1 MNTDINTEMNIN
13 NINLE
18 DREEIL
24 KVEDLQVSFY
34 TPVGEV
40 QAVDRISYTLHENEI
55 MGIVGESGSGKSV
68 ESYAIMGLL
77 QSPGKVKGGKILY
90 KGENVLEYDKKQMR
104 NFRGAKC
111 SMIFQNPMTCLNP
124 VYTIGN
130 QLMEAVLVHSN
141 ITKKEA
147 YDKAVRILDL
157 VGISNPE
164 RRMKQ
169 YPHELSG
176 GMRQRVM
183 IGMGLICEPDI
194 LIADE
199 PTTALDVTIQ
209 AQILELIKKM
219 QEKTKM
225 SVIFITH
232 NLAVVAQ
239 ICDTVC
245 VMYAGKI
252 VEKGTVEEIFYNPQ
266 HPYTKGLLGS
276 MPRIDATENERLK
289 SIEGTPVDM
298 LNPPEGCGFST
309 RCEHC
314 MNICLRK
321 EPPMINISEGHKSK
335 CFLHVKEAVHGR

>member
-1 MNTDINTEMNIN
+1 MENIKEN
-13 NINLE
+13 KKE
-18 DREEIL
+18 VL
-24 KVEDLQVSFY
+24 KIEDLSISFY

-40 QAVDRISYTLHENEI
+40 KAVDSINYTLHENEI

-68 ESYAIMGLL
+68 ESYGIMGLL
-77 QSPGKVKGGKILY
+77 QEPGKVKSGKILY
-90 KGENVLEYDKKQMR
+90 KGENVLDYDKNKMSE
-104 NFRGAKC
+104 FRGAKC

-130 QLMEAVLVHSN
+130 QLMEALLVH
-141 ITKKEA
+141 KKCSKDEA
-147 YDKAVRILDL
+147 YQKAVEMLDS
-157 VGISNPE
+157 VGISNPK

-209 AQILELIKKM
+209 AQILELIKEFQNKS
-219 QEKTKM
+219 KM

-239 ICDTVC
+239 ICDTVS
-245 VMYAGKI
+245 VMYAGRI
-252 VEKGTVEEIFYNPQ
+252 VEQGSVEEIFYNPK
-266 HPYTKGLLGS
+266 HPYTKGLLKS
-276 MPRIDATENERLK
+276 MPRIDSKEQVRLE
-289 SIEGTPVDM
+289 SIKGTPVDM

-314 MNICLRK
+314 MNICLKK
-321 EPPMINISEGHKSK
+321 EPPMLEMGNGHRSK
-335 CFLHVKEAVHGR
+335 CFLHIKESINGR

>member
-1 MNTDINTEMNIN
+1 MENTKNEV
-13 NINLE
+13 
-18 DREEIL
+18 L
-24 KVEDLQVSFY
+24 KIEDLSISFY

-40 QAVDRISYTLHENEI
+40 KAVDSINYTLHENEI

-68 ESYAIMGLL
+68 ESYGIMGLL
-77 QSPGKVKGGKILY
+77 QEPGKVKNGKILY
-90 KGENVLEYDKKQMR
+90 KGENVLDYDKNQMSS
-104 NFRGAKC
+104 FRGAKC

-130 QLMEAVLVHSN
+130 QLMEAILVHQKGNKS
-141 ITKKEA
+141 EA
-147 YDKAVRILDL
+147 YNKAVEMLDL

-209 AQILELIKKM
+209 AQILELIKEI
-219 QEKTKM
+219 QERNQM

-239 ICDTVC
+239 ICDTVS
-245 VMYAGKI
+245 VMYAGRI
-252 VEKGTVEEIFYNPQ
+252 VEQGSVDDIFYNPN
-266 HPYTKGLLGS
+266 HPYTKGLLKS
-276 MPRIDATENERLK
+276 MPRIDVEDNGRLE
-289 SIEGTPVDM
+289 SIKGTPVDM
-298 LNPPEGCGFST
+298 LNPPVGCGFST
-309 RCEHC
+309 RCDYC
-314 MNICLRK
+314 MNICLKK
-321 EPPMINISEGHKSK
+321 EPPMIELGNGHRTK
-335 CFLHVKEAVHGR
+335 CFLHIKELYNARW

>member
-1 MNTDINTEMNIN
+1 MENIKEN
-13 NINLE
+13 KKE
-18 DREEIL
+18 VL
-24 KVEDLQVSFY
+24 KIEDLSISFY

-40 QAVDRISYTLHENEI
+40 KAVDSINYTLHENEI

-68 ESYAIMGLL
+68 ESYGIMGLL
-77 QSPGKVKGGKILY
+77 QEPGKVKSGKILF
-90 KGENVLEYDKKQMR
+90 KGENVLDYDKNKMSE
-104 NFRGAKC
+104 FRGAKC

-130 QLMEAVLVHSN
+130 QLMEALLVH
-141 ITKKEA
+141 KKCSKDEA
-147 YDKAVRILDL
+147 YQKAVDMLDS
-157 VGISNPE
+157 VGISNPK

-209 AQILELIKKM
+209 AQILELIKEFQNKS
-219 QEKTKM
+219 KM

-239 ICDTVC
+239 ICDTVS
-245 VMYAGKI
+245 VMYAGRI
-252 VEKGTVEEIFYNPQ
+252 VEQGSVEDIFYNPQ
-266 HPYTKGLLGS
+266 HPYTKGLLKS
-276 MPRIDATENERLK
+276 MPRIDSKEQVRLE
-289 SIEGTPVDM
+289 SIKGTPVDM

-314 MNICLRK
+314 MNICLKK
-321 EPPMINISEGHKSK
+321 EPPMLEMGNGHRSK
-335 CFLHVKEAVHGR
+335 CFLHIKESINGR

>member
-1 MNTDINTEMNIN
+1 MENIKEN
-13 NINLE
+13 KKE
-18 DREEIL
+18 VL
-24 KVEDLQVSFY
+24 KIEDLSISFY

-40 QAVDRISYTLHENEI
+40 KAVDSINYTLHENEI

-68 ESYAIMGLL
+68 ESYGIMGLL
-77 QSPGKVKGGKILY
+77 QEPGKVKSGKILF
-90 KGENVLEYDKKQMR
+90 KGENVLDYDKNKMSD
-104 NFRGAKC
+104 FRGAKC

-130 QLMEAVLVHSN
+130 QLMEALLVH
-141 ITKKEA
+141 KKCSKDEA
-147 YDKAVRILDL
+147 YQKAVDMLDS
-157 VGISNPE
+157 VGISNPK

-209 AQILELIKKM
+209 AQILELIKEFQNKS
-219 QEKTKM
+219 KM

-239 ICDTVC
+239 ICDTVS
-245 VMYAGKI
+245 VMYAGRI
-252 VEKGTVEEIFYNPQ
+252 VEQGSVEEIFYNPK
-266 HPYTKGLLGS
+266 HPYTKGLLKS
-276 MPRIDATENERLK
+276 MPRIDSKEQVRLE
-289 SIEGTPVDM
+289 SIKGTPVDM

-314 MNICLRK
+314 MNICLKK
-321 EPPMINISEGHKSK
+321 EPPMLEMGNGHRSK
-335 CFLHVKEAVHGR
+335 CFLHIKESINGR

>member
-1 MNTDINTEMNIN
+1 MENKEIGK
-13 NINLE
+13 
-18 DREEIL
+18 EIL
-24 KVEDLQVSFY
+24 KLEDLAISFY

-40 QAVDRISYTLHENEI
+40 KAVDGISYTLHENEI

-68 ESYAIMGLL
+68 ESYGIMGLL
-77 QSPGKVKGGKILY
+77 QSPGKVKSGKIMY
-90 KGENVLEYDKKQMR
+90 KGQNVLDFDKKEMR

-130 QLMEAVLVHSN
+130 QLMEAVLVH
-141 ITKKEA
+141 KKISKEEA
-147 YDKAVRILDL
+147 YKKAVKMLEL
-157 VGISNPE
+157 VGIANPE

-209 AQILELIKKM
+209 AQILELIKEI
-219 QEKTKM
+219 QEKNNM

-239 ICDTVC
+239 ICDSVS

-252 VEKGTVEEIFYNPQ
+252 VEQGSVDDIFYNPK
-266 HPYTKGLLGS
+266 HPYTKGLLKS
-276 MPRIDATENERLK
+276 MPRIDDNKGEKLE

-298 LNPPEGCGFST
+298 LNPPSGCGFST

-321 EPPMINISEGHKSK
+321 EPPMLEMSEGHRSK
-335 CFLHVKEAVHGR
+335 CFLHLKEVANGRQ

>member
-1 MNTDINTEMNIN
+1 MENIKEN
-13 NINLE
+13 KKE
-18 DREEIL
+18 VL
-24 KVEDLQVSFY
+24 KIEDLSISFY

-40 QAVDRISYTLHENEI
+40 KAVDSINYTLHENEI

-68 ESYAIMGLL
+68 ESYGIMGLL
-77 QSPGKVKGGKILY
+77 QEPGKVKSGKILF
-90 KGENVLEYDKKQMR
+90 KGENVLDYDKNKMSE
-104 NFRGAKC
+104 FRGAKC

-130 QLMEAVLVHSN
+130 QLMEALLVH
-141 ITKKEA
+141 KKCSKDEA
-147 YDKAVRILDL
+147 YQKAVEMLDS
-157 VGISNPE
+157 VGISNPK

-209 AQILELIKKM
+209 AQILELIKEFQNKS
-219 QEKTKM
+219 KM

-239 ICDTVC
+239 ICDTVS
-245 VMYAGKI
+245 VMYAGRI
-252 VEKGTVEEIFYNPQ
+252 VEQGSVEEIFYNPK
-266 HPYTKGLLGS
+266 HPYTKGLLKS
-276 MPRIDATENERLK
+276 MPRIDSKEQVRLE
-289 SIEGTPVDM
+289 SIKGTPVDM

-314 MNICLRK
+314 MNICLKK
-321 EPPMINISEGHKSK
+321 EPPTLEMGNGHRSK
-335 CFLHVKEAVHGR
+335 CFLHIKESINGR

>member
-1 MNTDINTEMNIN
+1 MENIN
-13 NINLE
+13 ENKKE
-18 DREEIL
+18 VL
-24 KVEDLQVSFY
+24 KIEDLSISFY

-40 QAVDRISYTLHENEI
+40 KAVDSINYTLHENEI

-68 ESYAIMGLL
+68 ESYGIMGLL
-77 QSPGKVKGGKILY
+77 QEPGKVKSGKILY
-90 KGENVLEYDKKQMR
+90 KGENVLDYDKNKMSD
-104 NFRGAKC
+104 FRGAKC

-124 VYTIGN
+124 VYTVGN
-130 QLMEAVLVHSN
+130 QLMEALLVH
-141 ITKKEA
+141 KKCSKDEA
-147 YDKAVRILDL
+147 YQRAVDMLDK
-157 VGISNPE
+157 VGISNPK

-209 AQILELIKKM
+209 AQILELIKEFQNKS
-219 QEKTKM
+219 KM

-239 ICDTVC
+239 ICDTVS
-245 VMYAGKI
+245 VMYAGRI
-252 VEKGTVEEIFYNPQ
+252 VEQGSVEDIFYNPK
-266 HPYTKGLLGS
+266 HPYTKGLLKS
-276 MPRIDATENERLK
+276 MPRIDSKEQVRLE
-289 SIEGTPVDM
+289 SIKGTPVDM

-309 RCEHC
+309 RCDHC
-314 MNICLRK
+314 MNICLKK
-321 EPPMINISEGHKSK
+321 EPPMVEMGEGHRSK
-335 CFLHVKEAVHGR
+335 CFLHIKELVNGR

>member
-1 MNTDINTEMNIN
+1 MENKVKEK
-13 NINLE
+13 
-18 DREEIL
+18 EIL
-24 KVEDLQVSFY
+24 KVEDLAISFY

-40 QAVDRISYTLHENEI
+40 KAVDGISYTLHENEI

-68 ESYAIMGLL
+68 ESYGIMGLL
-77 QSPGKVKGGKILY
+77 QSPGKVKSGKILY
-90 KGENVLEYDKKQMR
+90 DGKNVLDFDKKEMR
-104 NFRGAKC
+104 KFRGGKC

-130 QLMEAVLVHSN
+130 QLMEAVLVH
-141 ITKKEA
+141 KKVSKDEA
-147 YDKAVRILDL
+147 YKKAVKMLEL
-157 VGISNPE
+157 VGIANPE
-164 RRMKQ
+164 KRMKQ

-209 AQILELIKKM
+209 AQILELIKEI
-219 QEKTKM
+219 QQKTKM

-239 ICDTVC
+239 ICDSVS

-252 VEKGTVEEIFYNPQ
+252 VEQGSVDDIFYNPQ
-266 HPYTKGLLGS
+266 HPYTKGLLKS
-276 MPRIDATENERLK
+276 MPRIDDNEGVRLE

-298 LNPPEGCGFST
+298 LNPPSGCGFST

-321 EPPMINISEGHKSK
+321 EPPMVEMGDGHRSK
-335 CFLHVKEAVHGR
+335 CFLHLKEVVNGRQ

>member
-1 MNTDINTEMNIN
+1 MENKEIGK
-13 NINLE
+13 
-18 DREEIL
+18 EIL
-24 KVEDLQVSFY
+24 KLEDLAISFY

-40 QAVDRISYTLHENEI
+40 KAVDGISYTLHENEI

-68 ESYAIMGLL
+68 ESYGIMGLL
-77 QSPGKVKGGKILY
+77 QSPGKVKSGKIMY
-90 KGENVLEYDKKQMR
+90 KGQNVLDFDKKEMR

-130 QLMEAVLVHSN
+130 QLMEAVLVH
-141 ITKKEA
+141 KKISKEDA
-147 YDKAVRILDL
+147 YKKAVKMLEL
-157 VGISNPE
+157 VGIANPE

-209 AQILELIKKM
+209 AQILELIKEI
-219 QEKTKM
+219 QEKNNM

-239 ICDTVC
+239 ICDSVS

-252 VEKGTVEEIFYNPQ
+252 VEQGSVDDIFYNPK
-266 HPYTKGLLGS
+266 HPYTKGLLKS
-276 MPRIDATENERLK
+276 MPRIDDNKGEKLE

-298 LNPPEGCGFST
+298 LNPPSGCGFST

-321 EPPMINISEGHKSK
+321 EPPMLEMSEGHRSK
-335 CFLHVKEAVHGR
+335 CFLHLKEVANGRQ

>member
-1 MNTDINTEMNIN
+1 MENIKEN
-13 NINLE
+13 KKE
-18 DREEIL
+18 VL
-24 KVEDLQVSFY
+24 KIEDLSISFY

-40 QAVDRISYTLHENEI
+40 KAVDSINYTLHENEI

-68 ESYAIMGLL
+68 ESYGIMGLL
-77 QSPGKVKGGKILY
+77 QEPGKVKSGKILY
-90 KGENVLEYDKKQMR
+90 KGENVLDYDKNKMSE
-104 NFRGAKC
+104 FRGAKC

-130 QLMEAVLVHSN
+130 QLMEALLVH
-141 ITKKEA
+141 KKCSKDEA
-147 YDKAVRILDL
+147 YQKAVEMLDS
-157 VGISNPE
+157 VGISNPK

-209 AQILELIKKM
+209 AQILELIKEFQNKS
-219 QEKTKM
+219 KM

-239 ICDTVC
+239 ICDTVS
-245 VMYAGKI
+245 VMYAGRI
-252 VEKGTVEEIFYNPQ
+252 VEQGSVEEIFYNPK
-266 HPYTKGLLGS
+266 HPYTKGLLKS
-276 MPRIDATENERLK
+276 MPRIDSKEQARLE
-289 SIEGTPVDM
+289 SIKGTPVDM

-314 MNICLRK
+314 MNICLKK
-321 EPPMINISEGHKSK
+321 EPPMLEMGNGHRSK
-335 CFLHVKEAVHGR
+335 CFLHIKESINGR

>member
-1 MNTDINTEMNIN
+1 MENIKEN
-13 NINLE
+13 KKE
-18 DREEIL
+18 VL
-24 KVEDLQVSFY
+24 KIEDLSISFY

-40 QAVDRISYTLHENEI
+40 KAVDSINYTLHENEF

-68 ESYAIMGLL
+68 ESYGIMGLL
-77 QSPGKVKGGKILY
+77 QEPGKVKSGKILY
-90 KGENVLEYDKKQMR
+90 KGENVLDYDKNKMSE
-104 NFRGAKC
+104 FRGAKC

-130 QLMEAVLVHSN
+130 QLMEALLVH
-141 ITKKEA
+141 KKCSKDEA
-147 YDKAVRILDL
+147 YQKAVDMLDS
-157 VGISNPE
+157 VGISNPK

-209 AQILELIKKM
+209 AQILELIKEFQNKS
-219 QEKTKM
+219 KM

-239 ICDTVC
+239 ICDTVS
-245 VMYAGKI
+245 VMYAGRI
-252 VEKGTVEEIFYNPQ
+252 VEQGSVEEIFYNPK
-266 HPYTKGLLGS
+266 HPYTKGLLKS
-276 MPRIDATENERLK
+276 MPRIDSKEQVRLE
-289 SIEGTPVDM
+289 SIKGTPVDM

-314 MNICLRK
+314 MNICLKK
-321 EPPMINISEGHKSK
+321 EPPMLEMGNGHRSK
-335 CFLHVKEAVHGR
+335 CFLHIKESINGR

>member
-1 MNTDINTEMNIN
+1 MENIKEN
-13 NINLE
+13 KKE
-18 DREEIL
+18 VL
-24 KVEDLQVSFY
+24 KIEDLSISFY

-40 QAVDRISYTLHENEI
+40 KAVDSINYTLHENEI

-68 ESYAIMGLL
+68 ESYGIMGLL
-77 QSPGKVKGGKILY
+77 QEPGKVKSGKILF
-90 KGENVLEYDKKQMR
+90 KGENVLDYDKNKMSE
-104 NFRGAKC
+104 FRGAKC

-130 QLMEAVLVHSN
+130 QLMEALLVH
-141 ITKKEA
+141 KKCSKDEA
-147 YDKAVRILDL
+147 YQKAVDMLDS
-157 VGISNPE
+157 VGISNPK

-209 AQILELIKKM
+209 AQILELIKEFQNKS
-219 QEKTKM
+219 KM

-239 ICDTVC
+239 ICDTVS
-245 VMYAGKI
+245 VMYAGRI
-252 VEKGTVEEIFYNPQ
+252 VEQGSVEEIFYNPK
-266 HPYTKGLLGS
+266 HPYTKGLLKS
-276 MPRIDATENERLK
+276 MPRIDSKEQVRLE
-289 SIEGTPVDM
+289 SIKGTPVDM

-314 MNICLRK
+314 MNICLKK
-321 EPPMINISEGHKSK
+321 EPPMVEMGEGHRSK
-335 CFLHVKEAVHGR
+335 CFLHIKELVNGR

>member
-1 MNTDINTEMNIN
+1 MENIKEN
-13 NINLE
+13 KKE
-18 DREEIL
+18 VL
-24 KVEDLQVSFY
+24 KIEDLSISFY

-40 QAVDRISYTLHENEI
+40 KAVDSINYTLHENEI

-68 ESYAIMGLL
+68 ESYGIMGLL
-77 QSPGKVKGGKILY
+77 QEPGKVKSGKILFR
-90 KGENVLEYDKKQMR
+90 GENVLDYDKNKMSE
-104 NFRGAKC
+104 FRGAKC

-130 QLMEAVLVHSN
+130 QLMEALLVH
-141 ITKKEA
+141 KKCSKDEA
-147 YDKAVRILDL
+147 YQKAVDMLDS
-157 VGISNPE
+157 VGISNPK

-209 AQILELIKKM
+209 AQILELIKEFQNKS
-219 QEKTKM
+219 KM

-239 ICDTVC
+239 ICDTVS
-245 VMYAGKI
+245 VMYAGRI
-252 VEKGTVEEIFYNPQ
+252 VEQGSVEEIFYNPK
-266 HPYTKGLLGS
+266 HPYTKGLLKS
-276 MPRIDATENERLK
+276 MPRIDSKEQVRLE
-289 SIEGTPVDM
+289 SIKGTPVDM

-314 MNICLRK
+314 MNICLKK
-321 EPPMINISEGHKSK
+321 EPPMFEMGNGHRSK
-335 CFLHVKEAVHGR
+335 CFLHIKESINGR

>member
-1 MNTDINTEMNIN
+1 MENIKEN
-13 NINLE
+13 KKE
-18 DREEIL
+18 VL
-24 KVEDLQVSFY
+24 KIEDLSISFY

-40 QAVDRISYTLHENEI
+40 KVVDSINYTLHENEI

-68 ESYAIMGLL
+68 ESYGIMGLL
-77 QSPGKVKGGKILY
+77 QEPGKVKSGKILY
-90 KGENVLEYDKKQMR
+90 KGENVLDYDKNKMSE
-104 NFRGAKC
+104 FRGAKC

-130 QLMEAVLVHSN
+130 QLMEALLVH
-141 ITKKEA
+141 KKCSKDEA
-147 YDKAVRILDL
+147 YQKAVEMLDS
-157 VGISNPE
+157 VGISNPK

-209 AQILELIKKM
+209 AQILELIKEFQNKS
-219 QEKTKM
+219 KM

-239 ICDTVC
+239 ICDTVS
-245 VMYAGKI
+245 VMYAGRI
-252 VEKGTVEEIFYNPQ
+252 VEQGSVEEIFYNPK
-266 HPYTKGLLGS
+266 HPYTKGLLKS
-276 MPRIDATENERLK
+276 MPRIDSKEQVRLE
-289 SIEGTPVDM
+289 SIKGTPVDM

-309 RCEHC
+309 RCEQC
-314 MNICLRK
+314 MNICLKK
-321 EPPMINISEGHKSK
+321 EPPMLEMGNGHRSK
-335 CFLHVKEAVHGR
+335 CFLHIKESINGR

>member
-1 MNTDINTEMNIN
+1 MENIKEN
-13 NINLE
+13 KKE
-18 DREEIL
+18 VL
-24 KVEDLQVSFY
+24 KIEDLSISFY

-40 QAVDRISYTLHENEI
+40 KAVDSINYTLHENEI

-68 ESYAIMGLL
+68 ESYGIMGLL
-77 QSPGKVKGGKILY
+77 QEPGKIKSGKILF
-90 KGENVLEYDKKQMR
+90 KGENVLDYDKNKMSE
-104 NFRGAKC
+104 FRGAKC

-130 QLMEAVLVHSN
+130 QLMEALLVH
-141 ITKKEA
+141 KKCSKDEA
-147 YDKAVRILDL
+147 YQKAVDMLDS
-157 VGISNPE
+157 VGISNPK

-209 AQILELIKKM
+209 AQILELIKEFQNKS
-219 QEKTKM
+219 KM

-239 ICDTVC
+239 ICDTVS
-245 VMYAGKI
+245 VMYAGRI
-252 VEKGTVEEIFYNPQ
+252 VEQGSVEEIFYNPK
-266 HPYTKGLLGS
+266 HPYTKGLLKS
-276 MPRIDATENERLK
+276 MPRIDSKEQVRLE
-289 SIEGTPVDM
+289 SIKGTPVDM

-314 MNICLRK
+314 MNICLKK
-321 EPPMINISEGHKSK
+321 EPPMLEMGNGHRSK
-335 CFLHVKEAVHGR
+335 CFLHIKESINGR

>member
-1 MNTDINTEMNIN
+1 MENREMIKD
-13 NINLE
+13 E
-18 DREEIL
+18 VL
-24 KVEDLQVSFY
+24 KVEDLRISFY

-40 QAVDRISYTLHENEI
+40 KAVDGINYTLHENEI

-68 ESYAIMGLL
+68 ESYGIMGLL
-77 QSPGKVKGGKILY
+77 QSPGKVKSGKILY
-90 KGENVLEYDKKQMR
+90 KGKNVLEFDKKKMMD
-104 NFRGAKC
+104 FRGASC

-130 QLMEAVLVHSN
+130 QLMEAVLVH
-141 ITKKEA
+141 KKISKNEA
-147 YDKAVRILDL
+147 YKKAVRMLEL

-164 RRMKQ
+164 KRMKQ

-209 AQILELIKKM
+209 AQILELIKEI
-219 QEKTKM
+219 QVKTKM

-232 NLAVVAQ
+232 NLSVVAQ
-239 ICDTVC
+239 ICDTVS

-252 VEKGTVEEIFYNPQ
+252 VEQGTVDQIFYNPQ
-266 HPYTKGLLGS
+266 HPYTKGLLNS
-276 MPRIDATENERLK
+276 MPRIDGNKVGRLE

-321 EPPMINISEGHKSK
+321 EPPMFEMGEDHRSK
-335 CFLHVKEAVHGR
+335 CFLHLKEVVNGR

>member
-1 MNTDINTEMNIN
+1 MENIKEN
-13 NINLE
+13 KKE
-18 DREEIL
+18 VL
-24 KVEDLQVSFY
+24 KIEDLSISFY

-40 QAVDRISYTLHENEI
+40 KAVDSINYTLHENEI

-68 ESYAIMGLL
+68 ESYGIMGLL
-77 QSPGKVKGGKILY
+77 QEPGKVKSGKILY
-90 KGENVLEYDKKQMR
+90 KGENVLDYDKNKMSE
-104 NFRGAKC
+104 FRGAKC

-130 QLMEAVLVHSN
+130 QLMEALLVH
-141 ITKKEA
+141 KKCSKDEA
-147 YDKAVRILDL
+147 YQKSVEMLDS
-157 VGISNPE
+157 VGISNPK

-209 AQILELIKKM
+209 AQILELIKEFQNKS
-219 QEKTKM
+219 KM

-239 ICDTVC
+239 ICDTVS
-245 VMYAGKI
+245 VMYAGRI
-252 VEKGTVEEIFYNPQ
+252 VEQGSVEEIFYNPK
-266 HPYTKGLLGS
+266 HPYTKGLLKS
-276 MPRIDATENERLK
+276 MPRIDSKEQVRLE
-289 SIEGTPVDM
+289 SIKGTPVDM

-314 MNICLRK
+314 MNVCLKK
-321 EPPMINISEGHKSK
+321 EPPMLEMGNGHRSK
-335 CFLHVKEAVHGR
+335 CFLHIKESINGR

>member
-1 MNTDINTEMNIN
+1 MENIKEN
-13 NINLE
+13 KKE
-18 DREEIL
+18 VL
-24 KVEDLQVSFY
+24 KIEDLSISFY

-40 QAVDRISYTLHENEI
+40 KAVDSINYTLHENEI

-68 ESYAIMGLL
+68 ESYGIMGLL
-77 QSPGKVKGGKILY
+77 QEPGKVKSGKILY
-90 KGENVLEYDKKQMR
+90 KGENVLDYDKNKMSE
-104 NFRGAKC
+104 FRGAKC

-130 QLMEAVLVHSN
+130 QLMEALLVH
-141 ITKKEA
+141 KKCSKDEA
-147 YDKAVRILDL
+147 YQKAIDMLDS
-157 VGISNPE
+157 VGISNPK

-209 AQILELIKKM
+209 AQILELIKEFQNKS
-219 QEKTKM
+219 KM

-239 ICDTVC
+239 ICDTVS
-245 VMYAGKI
+245 VMYAGRI
-252 VEKGTVEEIFYNPQ
+252 VEQGSVEEIFYNPK
-266 HPYTKGLLGS
+266 HPYTKGLLKS
-276 MPRIDATENERLK
+276 MPRIDSKEQVRLE
-289 SIEGTPVDM
+289 SIKGTPVDM

-314 MNICLRK
+314 MNVCLKK
-321 EPPMINISEGHKSK
+321 EPPMLEMGNGHRSK
-335 CFLHVKEAVHGR
+335 CFLHIKESINGR

>member
-1 MNTDINTEMNIN
+1 MENIKEN
-13 NINLE
+13 KKE
-18 DREEIL
+18 VL
-24 KVEDLQVSFY
+24 KIEDLSISFY

-40 QAVDRISYTLHENEI
+40 KAVDSINYTLHENEI

-68 ESYAIMGLL
+68 ERYGIMGLL
-77 QSPGKVKGGKILY
+77 QEPGKVKSGKILF
-90 KGENVLEYDKKQMR
+90 KGENVLDYDKNKMSE
-104 NFRGAKC
+104 FRGAKC

-130 QLMEAVLVHSN
+130 QLMEALLVH
-141 ITKKEA
+141 KKCSKDEA
-147 YDKAVRILDL
+147 YQKAVDMLDS
-157 VGISNPE
+157 VGISNPK

-209 AQILELIKKM
+209 AQILELIKEFQNKS
-219 QEKTKM
+219 KM

-239 ICDTVC
+239 ICDTVS
-245 VMYAGKI
+245 VMYAGRI
-252 VEKGTVEEIFYNPQ
+252 VEQGSVEEIFYNPK
-266 HPYTKGLLGS
+266 HPYTKGLLKS
-276 MPRIDATENERLK
+276 MPRIDSKEQVRLE
-289 SIEGTPVDM
+289 SIKGTPVDM

-314 MNICLRK
+314 MNICLKK
-321 EPPMINISEGHKSK
+321 EPPMLEMGNGHRSK
-335 CFLHVKEAVHGR
+335 CFLHIKESINGR

>member
-1 MNTDINTEMNIN
+1 MENIKEN
-13 NINLE
+13 KKE
-18 DREEIL
+18 VL
-24 KVEDLQVSFY
+24 KIEDLSISFY

-40 QAVDRISYTLHENEI
+40 KAVDSINYTLHENEI

-68 ESYAIMGLL
+68 ESYGIMGLL
-77 QSPGKVKGGKILY
+77 QEPGKVKSGKILF
-90 KGENVLEYDKKQMR
+90 KGENVLDYDKNKMSE
-104 NFRGAKC
+104 FRGAKC

-130 QLMEAVLVHSN
+130 QLMEALLVH
-141 ITKKEA
+141 KKCSKDEA
-147 YDKAVRILDL
+147 YQKAVDMLDS
-157 VGISNPE
+157 VGISNPK

-209 AQILELIKKM
+209 AQILELIKEFQNKS
-219 QEKTKM
+219 KM

-239 ICDTVC
+239 ICDTVS
-245 VMYAGKI
+245 VMYAGRI
-252 VEKGTVEEIFYNPQ
+252 VEQGSVEEIFYNPK
-266 HPYTKGLLGS
+266 HPYTKGLLNS
-276 MPRIDATENERLK
+276 MPRIDSKEQVRLE
-289 SIEGTPVDM
+289 SIKGTPVDM

-314 MNICLRK
+314 MNICLKK
-321 EPPMINISEGHKSK
+321 EPPMLEMGNGHRSK
-335 CFLHVKEAVHGR
+335 CFLHIKESINGR

>member
-1 MNTDINTEMNIN
+1 MENIKEN
-13 NINLE
+13 KKE
-18 DREEIL
+18 VL
-24 KVEDLQVSFY
+24 KIEDLSISFY

-40 QAVDRISYTLHENEI
+40 KAVDSINYTLHENEI

-68 ESYAIMGLL
+68 ESYGIMGLL
-77 QSPGKVKGGKILY
+77 QEPGKVKSGKILY
-90 KGENVLEYDKKQMR
+90 KGENVLDYDKNKMSS
-104 NFRGAKC
+104 FRGAKC

-124 VYTIGN
+124 VYTVGN
-130 QLMEAVLVHSN
+130 QLMEALLVH
-141 ITKKEA
+141 KKCSKDEA
-147 YDKAVRILDL
+147 YERAVDMLEK
-157 VGISNPE
+157 VGISNPK
-164 RRMKQ
+164 RRMNQ

-209 AQILELIKKM
+209 AQILELIKEF
-219 QEKTKM
+219 QDRSKM

-239 ICDTVC
+239 ICDTVS
-245 VMYAGKI
+245 VMYAGRI
-252 VEKGTVEEIFYNPQ
+252 VEQGSVEDIFYNPQ
-266 HPYTKGLLGS
+266 HPYTKGLLKS
-276 MPRIDATENERLK
+276 MPRIDSKDQVRLE
-289 SIEGTPVDM
+289 SIKGTPVDM

-314 MNICLRK
+314 MNICLKK
-321 EPPMINISEGHKSK
+321 EPPMVEMGEGHRSK
-335 CFLHVKEAVHGR
+335 CFLHIKELVNGR

>member
-1 MNTDINTEMNIN
+1 
-13 NINLE
+13 
-18 DREEIL
+18 
-24 KVEDLQVSFY
+24 
-34 TPVGEV
+34 
-40 QAVDRISYTLHENEI
+40 
-55 MGIVGESGSGKSV
+55 GSGKSV
-68 ESYAIMGLL
+68 ESYGIMGLL
-77 QSPGKVKGGKILY
+77 QEPGKVKSGKILY
-90 KGENVLEYDKKQMR
+90 KGENVLDYDKNKMSE
-104 NFRGAKC
+104 FRGAKC

-130 QLMEAVLVHSN
+130 QLMEALLVH
-141 ITKKEA
+141 KKCSKDEA
-147 YDKAVRILDL
+147 YQKAVEMLDS
-157 VGISNPE
+157 VGISNPK

-209 AQILELIKKM
+209 AQILELIKEFQNKS
-219 QEKTKM
+219 KM

-239 ICDTVC
+239 ICDTVS
-245 VMYAGKI
+245 VMYAGRI
-252 VEKGTVEEIFYNPQ
+252 VEQGSVEEIFYNPK
-266 HPYTKGLLGS
+266 HPYTKGLLKS
-276 MPRIDATENERLK
+276 MPRIDSKEQVRLE
-289 SIEGTPVDM
+289 SIKGTPVDM

-314 MNICLRK
+314 MNICLKK
-321 EPPMINISEGHKSK
+321 EPPMLEMGNGHRSK
-335 CFLHVKEAVHGR
+335 CFLHIKESINGR

>member
-1 MNTDINTEMNIN
+1 MENIKEN
-13 NINLE
+13 KKE
-18 DREEIL
+18 VL
-24 KVEDLQVSFY
+24 KIEDLSISFY

-40 QAVDRISYTLHENEI
+40 KAVDSINYTLHENEI

-68 ESYAIMGLL
+68 ESYGIMGLL
-77 QSPGKVKGGKILY
+77 QEPGKVKSGKILY
-90 KGENVLEYDKKQMR
+90 KGENVLDYDKNKMSE
-104 NFRGAKC
+104 FRGAKC

-130 QLMEAVLVHSN
+130 QLMEALLVH
-141 ITKKEA
+141 KKCSKDEA
-147 YDKAVRILDL
+147 YQKAVEMLDS
-157 VGISNPE
+157 VGISNPK

-176 GMRQRVM
+176 GTRQRVM

-209 AQILELIKKM
+209 AQILELIKEFQNKS
-219 QEKTKM
+219 KM

-239 ICDTVC
+239 ICDTVS
-245 VMYAGKI
+245 VMYAGRI
-252 VEKGTVEEIFYNPQ
+252 VEQGSVEEIFYNPK
-266 HPYTKGLLGS
+266 HPYTKGLLKS
-276 MPRIDATENERLK
+276 MPRIDSKEQVRLE
-289 SIEGTPVDM
+289 SIKGTPVDM

-314 MNICLRK
+314 MNICLKK
-321 EPPMINISEGHKSK
+321 EPPMLEMGNGHRSK
-335 CFLHVKEAVHGR
+335 CFLHIKESINGR

>member
-1 MNTDINTEMNIN
+1 MENIKEN
-13 NINLE
+13 KKE
-18 DREEIL
+18 VL
-24 KVEDLQVSFY
+24 KIEDLSISFY

-40 QAVDRISYTLHENEI
+40 KAVDSINYTLHENEI

-68 ESYAIMGLL
+68 ESYGIMGLL
-77 QSPGKVKGGKILY
+77 QEPGKVKSGKILF
-90 KGENVLEYDKKQMR
+90 KGENVLDYDKNQMSD
-104 NFRGAKC
+104 FRGRKC

-130 QLMEAVLVHSN
+130 QLMEALLVH
-141 ITKKEA
+141 KKCSKDEA
-147 YDKAVRILDL
+147 YQRAVDMLDK

-209 AQILELIKKM
+209 AQILELIKEFQNKS
-219 QEKTKM
+219 KM

-239 ICDTVC
+239 ICDTVS
-245 VMYAGKI
+245 VMYAGRI
-252 VEKGTVEEIFYNPQ
+252 VEQGSVEDIFYNPQ
-266 HPYTKGLLGS
+266 HPYTKGLLKS
-276 MPRIDATENERLK
+276 MPRIDSKEQVRLE
-289 SIEGTPVDM
+289 SIKGTPVDM

-309 RCEHC
+309 RCDHC
-314 MNICLRK
+314 MNICLKK
-321 EPPMINISEGHKSK
+321 EPPMVEMGEGHRSK
-335 CFLHVKEAVHGR
+335 CFLHIKELVNGR

>member
-1 MNTDINTEMNIN
+1 MENIKEN
-13 NINLE
+13 KKE
-18 DREEIL
+18 VL
-24 KVEDLQVSFY
+24 KIEDLSISFY

-40 QAVDRISYTLHENEI
+40 KAVDSINYTLHENEI

-68 ESYAIMGLL
+68 ESYGIMGLL
-77 QSPGKVKGGKILY
+77 QEPGKVKSGKILY
-90 KGENVLEYDKKQMR
+90 KGENVLDYDKNKMSE
-104 NFRGAKC
+104 FRGAKC

-130 QLMEAVLVHSN
+130 QLMEALLVH
-141 ITKKEA
+141 KKCSKDEA
-147 YDKAVRILDL
+147 YQKAVDMLDS
-157 VGISNPE
+157 VGVSNPK

-209 AQILELIKKM
+209 AQILELIKEFQNKS
-219 QEKTKM
+219 KM

-239 ICDTVC
+239 ICDTVS
-245 VMYAGKI
+245 VMYAGRI
-252 VEKGTVEEIFYNPQ
+252 VEQGSVEEIFYNPK
-266 HPYTKGLLGS
+266 HPYTKGLLKS
-276 MPRIDATENERLK
+276 MPRIDSKEQVRLE
-289 SIEGTPVDM
+289 SIKGTPVDM

-314 MNICLRK
+314 MNICLKK
-321 EPPMINISEGHKSK
+321 EPPMLEMGNGHRSK
-335 CFLHVKEAVHGR
+335 CFLHIKESINGR

>member
-1 MNTDINTEMNIN
+1 MENIKEN
-13 NINLE
+13 KKE
-18 DREEIL
+18 VL
-24 KVEDLQVSFY
+24 KIEDLSISFY

-40 QAVDRISYTLHENEI
+40 KAVDSINYTLHENEI

-68 ESYAIMGLL
+68 ESYGIMGLL
-77 QSPGKVKGGKILY
+77 QEPGKVKSGKTLY
-90 KGENVLEYDKKQMR
+90 KGENVLDYDKNKMSD
-104 NFRGAKC
+104 FRGRKC

-124 VYTIGN
+124 VYTVGN
-130 QLMEAVLVHSN
+130 QLMEALLVH
-141 ITKKEA
+141 KKCSKDEA
-147 YDKAVRILDL
+147 YQRAVDMLDK
-157 VGISNPE
+157 VGISNPK

-209 AQILELIKKM
+209 AQILELIKEFQNKS
-219 QEKTKM
+219 KM

-239 ICDTVC
+239 ICDTVS
-245 VMYAGKI
+245 VMYAGRI
-252 VEKGTVEEIFYNPQ
+252 VEQGSVEDIFYNPQ
-266 HPYTKGLLGS
+266 HPYTKGLLKS
-276 MPRIDATENERLK
+276 MPRIDSKEQVRLE
-289 SIEGTPVDM
+289 SIKGTPVDM

-309 RCEHC
+309 RCESC
-314 MNICLRK
+314 MNICLKK
-321 EPPMINISEGHKSK
+321 EPPMVEMGEGHRSK
-335 CFLHVKEAVHGR
+335 CFLHIKELVNGR

>member
-1 MNTDINTEMNIN
+1 MENIKEN
-13 NINLE
+13 KKE
-18 DREEIL
+18 VL
-24 KVEDLQVSFY
+24 KIEDLSISFY

-40 QAVDRISYTLHENEI
+40 KAVDSINYTLHENEI

-68 ESYAIMGLL
+68 ESYGIMGLL
-77 QSPGKVKGGKILY
+77 QEPGKVKSGKILY
-90 KGENVLEYDKKQMR
+90 KGENVLDYDKNKMSE
-104 NFRGAKC
+104 FRGAKC

-130 QLMEAVLVHSN
+130 QLMEALLVH
-141 ITKKEA
+141 KKCSKDEA
-147 YDKAVRILDL
+147 YQKAVDMLDS
-157 VGISNPE
+157 VGISNPK

-209 AQILELIKKM
+209 AQILELIKEFQNKS
-219 QEKTKM
+219 KM

-239 ICDTVC
+239 ICDTVS
-245 VMYAGKI
+245 VMYAGRI
-252 VEKGTVEEIFYNPQ
+252 VEQGSVEEIFYNPK
-266 HPYTKGLLGS
+266 HPYTKGLLKS
-276 MPRIDATENERLK
+276 MPRIDSKEQVRLE
-289 SIEGTPVDM
+289 SIKGTPVDM

-314 MNICLRK
+314 MNVCLKK
-321 EPPMINISEGHKSK
+321 EPPMLEMGNGHRSK
-335 CFLHVKEAVHGR
+335 CFLHIKESINGR

>member
-1 MNTDINTEMNIN
+1 MENIKEN
-13 NINLE
+13 KKE
-18 DREEIL
+18 VL
-24 KVEDLQVSFY
+24 KIEDLSISFY

-40 QAVDRISYTLHENEI
+40 KAVDSINYTLHENEI

-68 ESYAIMGLL
+68 ESYGIMGLL
-77 QSPGKVKGGKILY
+77 QEPGKVKSGKILY
-90 KGENVLEYDKKQMR
+90 KGENVLDYDKNKMSD
-104 NFRGAKC
+104 FRGAKC

-124 VYTIGN
+124 VYTVGN
-130 QLMEAVLVHSN
+130 QLMEALLVH
-141 ITKKEA
+141 KKCSKDEA
-147 YDKAVRILDL
+147 YQRAVDMLDK
-157 VGISNPE
+157 VGISNPK

-209 AQILELIKKM
+209 AQILELIKEFQNKS
-219 QEKTKM
+219 KM

-239 ICDTVC
+239 ICDTVS
-245 VMYAGKI
+245 VMYAGRI
-252 VEKGTVEEIFYNPQ
+252 VEQGSVEDIFYNPQ
-266 HPYTKGLLGS
+266 HPYTKGLLKS
-276 MPRIDATENERLK
+276 MPRIDSKEQVRLE
-289 SIEGTPVDM
+289 SIKGTPVDM

-309 RCEHC
+309 RCDHC
-314 MNICLRK
+314 MNICLKK
-321 EPPMINISEGHKSK
+321 EPPMVEMGEGHRSK
-335 CFLHVKEAVHGR
+335 CFLHIKELVNGR

>member
-1 MNTDINTEMNIN
+1 MENIKEN
-13 NINLE
+13 KKE
-18 DREEIL
+18 VL
-24 KVEDLQVSFY
+24 KIEDLSISFY

-40 QAVDRISYTLHENEI
+40 KAVDSINYTLHENEI

-68 ESYAIMGLL
+68 ESYGIMGLL
-77 QSPGKVKGGKILY
+77 QEPGKVKSGKILF
-90 KGENVLEYDKKQMR
+90 KGENVLDYDKNKMSE
-104 NFRGAKC
+104 FREAKC

-130 QLMEAVLVHSN
+130 QLMEALLVH
-141 ITKKEA
+141 KKCSKDEA
-147 YDKAVRILDL
+147 YQKAVDMLDS
-157 VGISNPE
+157 VGISNPK

-209 AQILELIKKM
+209 AQILELIKEFQNKS
-219 QEKTKM
+219 KM

-239 ICDTVC
+239 ICDTVS
-245 VMYAGKI
+245 VMYAGRI
-252 VEKGTVEEIFYNPQ
+252 VEQGSVEEIFYNPK
-266 HPYTKGLLGS
+266 HPYTKGLLKS
-276 MPRIDATENERLK
+276 MPRIDSKEQVRLE
-289 SIEGTPVDM
+289 SIKGTPVDM

-314 MNICLRK
+314 MNICLKK
-321 EPPMINISEGHKSK
+321 EPPMLEMGNGHRSK
-335 CFLHVKEAVHGR
+335 CFLHIKESINGR

>member
-1 MNTDINTEMNIN
+1 MENIKEN
-13 NINLE
+13 KKE
-18 DREEIL
+18 VL
-24 KVEDLQVSFY
+24 KIEDLSISFY

-40 QAVDRISYTLHENEI
+40 KAVDSINYTLHENEI

-68 ESYAIMGLL
+68 ESYGIMGLL
-77 QSPGKVKGGKILY
+77 QEPGKVKSGKILY
-90 KGENVLEYDKKQMR
+90 KGENVLDYDKNKMSE
-104 NFRGAKC
+104 FRGAKC

-130 QLMEAVLVHSN
+130 QLMEALLVH
-141 ITKKEA
+141 KKCSKDEA
-147 YDKAVRILDL
+147 YQKAIDMLDS
-157 VGISNPE
+157 VGISNPK

-209 AQILELIKKM
+209 AQILELIKEFQNKS
-219 QEKTKM
+219 KM

-239 ICDTVC
+239 ICDTVS
-245 VMYAGKI
+245 VMYAGRI
-252 VEKGTVEEIFYNPQ
+252 VEQGSVEEIFYNPK
-266 HPYTKGLLGS
+266 HPYTKGLLKS
-276 MPRIDATENERLK
+276 MPRIDSKEQVRLE
-289 SIEGTPVDM
+289 SIKGTPVDM

-314 MNICLRK
+314 MNICLKK
-321 EPPMINISEGHKSK
+321 EPPMLEMGNGHRSK
-335 CFLHVKEAVHGR
+335 CFLHIKESINGR

>member
-1 MNTDINTEMNIN
+1 MVHKKISKDEAY
-13 NINLE
+13 
-18 DREEIL
+18 
-24 KVEDLQVSFY
+24 KK
-34 TPVGEV
+34 
-40 QAVDRISYTLHENEI
+40 AV
-55 MGIVGESGSGKSV
+55 
-68 ESYAIMGLL
+68 
-77 QSPGKVKGGKILY
+77 KIL
-90 KGENVLEYDKKQMR
+90 N
-104 NFRGAKC
+104 
-111 SMIFQNPMTCLNP
+111 
-124 VYTIGN
+124 
-130 QLMEAVLVHSN
+130 
-141 ITKKEA
+141 
-147 YDKAVRILDL
+147 L

-209 AQILELIKKM
+209 AQILELIKRVQVKN
-219 QEKTKM
+219 KM

-239 ICDTVC
+239 ICDTVS
-245 VMYAGKI
+245 VMYAGRI
-252 VEKGTVEEIFYNPQ
+252 VEQGTVDEIFYNPA
-266 HPYTKGLLGS
+266 HPYTKGLLKS
-276 MPRIDATENERLK
+276 MPRIDGNRGNRLE

-321 EPPMINISEGHKSK
+321 EPPMMELGKGHRSK
-335 CFLHVKEAVHGR
+335 CFLHLKEVVNGR

>member
-1 MNTDINTEMNIN
+1 METKD
-13 NINLE
+13 NLNKE
-18 DREEIL
+18 VL
-24 KVEDLQVSFY
+24 KVEDLSISFY

-40 QAVDRISYTLHENEI
+40 KAVDSICYSLHENEI

-68 ESYAIMGLL
+68 ESYGIMGLL
-77 QSPGKVKGGKILY
+77 QSPGKVKKGKILY
-90 KGENVLEYDKKQMR
+90 KGKNVLDFDKNQMR
-104 NFRGAKC
+104 QFRGADC

-130 QLMEAVLVHSN
+130 QLMEAVLVH
-141 ITKKEA
+141 KKISKDEA
-147 YDKAVRILDL
+147 YKKAVRMLEL

-209 AQILELIKKM
+209 AQILELIKRVQMKN
-219 QEKTKM
+219 KM

-239 ICDTVC
+239 ICDTVS
-245 VMYAGKI
+245 VMYAGRI
-252 VEKGTVEEIFYNPQ
+252 VEQGTVDKIFYNPS
-266 HPYTKGLLGS
+266 HPYTKGLLKS
-276 MPRIDATENERLK
+276 MPRIDDKDANRLE

-321 EPPMINISEGHKSK
+321 EPPMVEVEKGHRSK
-335 CFLHVKEAVHGR
+335 CFLHIKEVVNGR

>member
-1 MNTDINTEMNIN
+1 MENIKEN
-13 NINLE
+13 KKE
-18 DREEIL
+18 VL
-24 KVEDLQVSFY
+24 KIEDLSISFY

-40 QAVDRISYTLHENEI
+40 KAVDSINYTLHENEI

-68 ESYAIMGLL
+68 ESYGIMGLL
-77 QSPGKVKGGKILY
+77 QEPGKVKSGKILF
-90 KGENVLEYDKKQMR
+90 KGENVLDYDKNKMSE
-104 NFRGAKC
+104 FRGAKC

-130 QLMEAVLVHSN
+130 QLMEALLVH
-141 ITKKEA
+141 KKCSKDEA
-147 YDKAVRILDL
+147 YQKAVDMLDS
-157 VGISNPE
+157 VGISNPK
-164 RRMKQ
+164 RRMRQ

-209 AQILELIKKM
+209 AQILELIKEFQNKS
-219 QEKTKM
+219 KM

-239 ICDTVC
+239 ICDTVS
-245 VMYAGKI
+245 VMYAGRI
-252 VEKGTVEEIFYNPQ
+252 VEQGSVEEIFYNPK
-266 HPYTKGLLGS
+266 HPYTKGLLKS
-276 MPRIDATENERLK
+276 MPRIDSKEQVRLE
-289 SIEGTPVDM
+289 SIKGTPVDM

-314 MNICLRK
+314 MNICLKK
-321 EPPMINISEGHKSK
+321 EPPMLEMGNGHRSK
-335 CFLHVKEAVHGR
+335 CFLHIKESINGR

>member
-1 MNTDINTEMNIN
+1 MENIKEN
-13 NINLE
+13 KKE
-18 DREEIL
+18 VL
-24 KVEDLQVSFY
+24 KIEDLSISFY

-40 QAVDRISYTLHENEI
+40 KAVDSINYTLHENEI

-68 ESYAIMGLL
+68 ESYGIMGLL
-77 QSPGKVKGGKILY
+77 QEPGKVKSGKILY
-90 KGENVLEYDKKQMR
+90 KGENVLDYDKNKMSE
-104 NFRGAKC
+104 FRGAKC

-130 QLMEAVLVHSN
+130 QLMEALLVH
-141 ITKKEA
+141 KKCSKDEA
-147 YDKAVRILDL
+147 YQKAVEMLDS
-157 VGISNPE
+157 VGISNPK

-209 AQILELIKKM
+209 AQILELIKEFQNKS
-219 QEKTKM
+219 KM

-239 ICDTVC
+239 ICDTVS
-245 VMYAGKI
+245 VMYAGRI
-252 VEKGTVEEIFYNPQ
+252 VEQGSVEDIFYNPQ
-266 HPYTKGLLGS
+266 HPYTKGLLKS
-276 MPRIDATENERLK
+276 MPRIDSKEQVRLE
-289 SIEGTPVDM
+289 SIKGTPVDM

-314 MNICLRK
+314 MNICLKK
-321 EPPMINISEGHKSK
+321 EPPMLEMGNGHRSK
-335 CFLHVKEAVHGR
+335 CFLHIKESINGR

>member
-1 MNTDINTEMNIN
+1 MENKEIGK
-13 NINLE
+13 
-18 DREEIL
+18 EIL
-24 KVEDLQVSFY
+24 KLEDLAISFY

-40 QAVDRISYTLHENEI
+40 KAVDGISYTLHENEI

-68 ESYAIMGLL
+68 ESYGIMGLL
-77 QSPGKVKGGKILY
+77 QSPGKVKSGKIMY
-90 KGENVLEYDKKQMR
+90 KGQNVLDFDKKEMR

-124 VYTIGN
+124 VYMIGN
-130 QLMEAVLVHSN
+130 QLMEAVLVH
-141 ITKKEA
+141 KKISKEEA
-147 YDKAVRILDL
+147 YKKAVKMLEL
-157 VGISNPE
+157 VGIANPE

-209 AQILELIKKM
+209 AQILELIKEI
-219 QEKTKM
+219 QEKNNM

-239 ICDTVC
+239 ICDSVS

-252 VEKGTVEEIFYNPQ
+252 VEQGSVDDIFYNPK
-266 HPYTKGLLGS
+266 HPYTKGLLKS
-276 MPRIDATENERLK
+276 MPRIDDNKGEKLE

-298 LNPPEGCGFST
+298 LNPPSGCGFST

-321 EPPMINISEGHKSK
+321 EPPMLEMSEGHRSK
-335 CFLHVKEAVHGR
+335 CFLHLKEEANGRQ

>member
-1 MNTDINTEMNIN
+1 MENRVK
-13 NINLE
+13 
-18 DREEIL
+18 DREIL
-24 KVEDLQVSFY
+24 KVEDLAISFY

-40 QAVDRISYTLHENEI
+40 KAVDGISYTLHENEI

-68 ESYAIMGLL
+68 ESYGIMGLL
-77 QSPGKVKGGKILY
+77 QSPGKVKSGKILY
-90 KGENVLEYDKKQMR
+90 DGKNVLDFDKKEMR
-104 NFRGAKC
+104 NFRGNKC

-130 QLMEAVLVHSN
+130 QLMEAVLVH
-141 ITKKEA
+141 KKVGKDEA
-147 YDKAVRILDL
+147 YKKAVKMLEL
-157 VGISNPE
+157 VGIANPE
-164 RRMKQ
+164 KRMKQ

-209 AQILELIKKM
+209 AQILELIKEIQQKN
-219 QEKTKM
+219 KM

-239 ICDTVC
+239 ICDSIS

-252 VEKGTVEEIFYNPQ
+252 VEQGSVDDIFYNPK
-266 HPYTKGLLGS
+266 HPYTKGLLKS
-276 MPRIDATENERLK
+276 MPRIDDNKGVRLE

-298 LNPPEGCGFST
+298 LNPPSGCGFST

-321 EPPMINISEGHKSK
+321 EPPMVEMGDGHRSK
-335 CFLHVKEAVHGR
+335 CFLHLKEVVNGRQ